1 MHKTIKHNACRLC
14 GSDCLE
20 EAFSLGDQ
28 YINDFVEKDKIKK
41 GIKAP
46 LDLVMCK
53 KCSLIQLRHTA
64 PQELLYS
71 GEHLFYSAQPVEGC
85 RQVSF

>member
-1 MHKTIKHNACRLC
+1 MHKTIKHNTCRLC
-14 GSDCLE
+14 GSDQLE

-28 YINDFVEKDKIKK
+28 YINDFVEEDKVKA

-53 KCSLIQLRHTA
+53 ECSLIQ
-64 PQELLYS
+64 
-71 GEHLFYSAQPVEGC
+71 
-85 RQVSF
+85 

>member
-1 MHKTIKHNACRLC
+1 MHKTIKHNNCRLC
-14 GSDCLE
+14 GSNQLE

-28 YINDFVEKDKIKK
+28 YINDFVEKEKVTS

-53 KCSLIQLRHTA
+53 QCSLIH
-64 PQELLYS
+64 
-71 GEHLFYSAQPVEGC
+71 G
-85 RQVSF
+85 